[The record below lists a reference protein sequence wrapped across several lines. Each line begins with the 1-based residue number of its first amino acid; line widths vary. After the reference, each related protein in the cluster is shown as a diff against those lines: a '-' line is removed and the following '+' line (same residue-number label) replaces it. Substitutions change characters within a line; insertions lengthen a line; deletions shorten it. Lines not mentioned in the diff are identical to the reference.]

1 MKTDAERLNDLEI
14 KYTHQADT
22 VRDLHEV
29 IWSQERRITQL
40 EAQIVKLM
48 QHLREQ
54 GTDGQAGEALPHEK
68 PPHYLSAI
76 PLQRRSEALDRAAP
90 RRDRETYR
98 P

>member
-1 MKTDAERLNDLEI
+1 MNRIPEVKTDAERLDDLEV
-14 KYTHQADT
+14 KYTYQADT

-29 IWSQERRITQL
+29 VWSQERRIAQL

-54 GTDGQAGEALPHEK
+54 GSDGPAGQALPHEK

-76 PLQRRSEALDRAAP
+76 PSQQAKR
-90 RRDRETYR
+90 
-98 P
+98 